1 MFGRSRTTNDKLE
14 DEALAPA
21 REGAKNR
28 PTPKRRDQEAARR
41 QPLVVA
47 DRKEAK
53 QIERQKRREQ
63 LARTRRAL
71 ETGDEAGLPP
81 RDKGPVKRFIRDHV
95 DARRNLGEFLLPIML
110 IVLAL
115 SLVRQQTIFT
125 ISVLLTWASV
135 LAVVVDSV
143 IMWRGLKK
151 RIIAKFG
158 ADAVPRGAVAYA
170 VMRVFQLR
178 RQRMPKPQ
186 VARGEYPS

>member
-1 MFGRSRTTNDKLE
+1 MFGRSKTTQDQAAA
-14 DEALAPA
+14 EAPTPA

-53 QIERQKRREQ
+53 QVERQKRREQ

-81 RDKGPVKRFIRDHV
+81 RDKGPVKRYIRDYV

-135 LAVVVDSV
+135 LAVVIDSGL
-143 IMWRGLKK
+143 MWRGLKK

-186 VARGEYPS
+186 VARGQYPS

>member
-1 MFGRSRTTNDKLE
+1 MFGRSKTTNDQLA
-14 DEALAPA
+14 DEALTPA

-63 LARTRRAL
+63 LARTRKAL

-115 SLVRQQTIFT
+115 SLVQQQTIFT
-125 ISVLLTWASV
+125 VSVLLTWASV

-143 IMWRGLKK
+143 IMWRGLKN

-158 ADAVPRGAVAYA
+158 ADAIPRGAVAYA

-186 VARGEYPS
+186 VARGQYPS

>member
-1 MFGRSRTTNDKLE
+1 MFGRSKTTNDQLA
-14 DEALAPA
+14 DEAHAPA

-63 LARTRRAL
+63 LARTRKAL

-81 RDKGPVKRFIRDHV
+81 RDKGPVKRYIRDYV

-125 ISVLLTWASV
+125 ISVALTWASV
-135 LAVVVDSV
+135 LAVVVDSTL
-143 IMWRGLKK
+143 MWRGLKK
-151 RIIAKFG
+151 RIVAKFG

-186 VARGEYPS
+186 VARGQYPS

>member
-1 MFGRSRTTNDKLE
+1 MFGRSKPTNDQAV
-14 DEALAPA
+14 DEASTPA

-63 LARTRRAL
+63 LARTRKAL

-81 RDKGPVKRFIRDHV
+81 RDKGPVKRYIRDYV

-125 ISVLLTWASV
+125 ISVALTYASV
-135 LAVVVDSV
+135 LAVVVDSTL
-143 IMWRGLKK
+143 MWRGLKK
-151 RIIAKFG
+151 KIVAKFG
-158 ADAVPRGAVAYA
+158 AGAVPRGAVAYA

-178 RQRMPKPQ
+178 RQRMPRPQ
-186 VARGEYPS
+186 VARGQYPS

>member
-1 MFGRSRTTNDKLE
+1 VFGRSKTTNDQLA
-14 DEALAPA
+14 DEAQAPA

-63 LARTRRAL
+63 LARTRKAL

-81 RDKGPVKRFIRDHV
+81 RDKGPVKRYIRDYV

-125 ISVLLTWASV
+125 ISVALTWASV
-135 LAVVVDSV
+135 LAVVVDSAL
-143 IMWRGLKK
+143 MWRGLKK
-151 RIIAKFG
+151 RIVAKFG

-186 VARGEYPS
+186 VARGQYPS